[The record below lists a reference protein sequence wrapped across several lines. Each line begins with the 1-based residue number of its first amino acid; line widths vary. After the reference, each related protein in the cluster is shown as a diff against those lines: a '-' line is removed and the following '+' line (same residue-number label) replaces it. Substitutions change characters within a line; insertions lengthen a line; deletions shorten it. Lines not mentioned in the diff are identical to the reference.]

1 MYSYNVIV
9 RHTRYLSH
17 KNNSE
22 IRENILD
29 ISQYNEIFKRWDDVE
44 YILHL
49 LGESTE
55 LMLYL
60 ESVVTLHSNFG
71 ALAEQLNIKYD
82 YCIDS
87 SDIITTFWLLKFKE
101 S

>member
-17 KNNSE
+17 KINSE

-29 ISQYNEIFKRWDDVE
+29 IGQYNGIFKTWNDVE
-44 YILHL
+44 YSLHL

-60 ESVVTLHSNFG
+60 ESTVTFRSNFD

-87 SDIITTFWLLKFKE
+87 HDIITKFWLLKYKE
-101 S
+101 